1 MAQSRLITDLVEL
14 VTPGNDDVLVI
25 VDNTTSPSLSA
36 TKKIKYSSLIESLQ
50 DMIDLLVQEGT
61 GISATYSDVGNTL
74 TISVVADTTVQKTI
88 YSSGGTAIGTRQE
101 LNVIP
106 GAGITLSGVDNGGSN
121 RVDLTV
127 NTTAVATGITLSGT
141 GSPVSPLES
150 VSTLGDGTKQLNFRG
165 IKAGSSKIAVTSG
178 DAGNSISV
186 DVVPSG
192 ININDLNTSS
202 PLAIALGGTNATTA
216 ANARASLGAAKAG
229 ANSDITELSGLTTP
243 LSVSQGGIG
252 ADTALQGL
260 KNLAGLKYITSVA
273 VAGQSLVA
281 NDTTL
286 VSNEY
291 RGELRGVKAGS
302 SKVTVGTDGNDISID
317 VNPDDVLSAATQNV
331 DLQSFRIVNLAT
343 PVGAQDAATRA
354 YVDQVSA
361 GLIVKE
367 SVLAATVSGIAGT
380 YLGSPNFTLTVTG
393 TGVPDIDG
401 LSITDSGASVLIK
414 DQSTASQNGIYT
426 LTTPASSGVSAI
438 FTRRADSNSDA
449 EVVAGTFTFVAS
461 GSINGGKQFVQA
473 TASPTLDT
481 TALVYTILNDTTI
494 ADGSVINAKLAD
506 MPANTIKGVVTS
518 GIPQDLSANHVVS
531 VLNTGTSKLAGAI
544 LPGAST
550 SASGIVQLESGV
562 TSTSASTAA
571 TAGAV
576 KIAYDLAVAA
586 MPTAGGTF
594 SGAVSGLTAVVGTD
608 NTQLATTAFV
618 NAEIANDA
626 PSKLGVGASGTWN
639 ISVTGN
645 AGSASVLQ
653 NARTITLAGDL
664 SGSASFNGGSN
675 ITITGV
681 VADDSH
687 DHIISNVDGL
697 QAALDAKAS
706 LTSPAFS
713 GTPTAP
719 TAASGTIDTQ
729 IATTAF
735 VAAAI
740 SGVQGGAVTSADR
753 LTTART
759 INTVSFDGTA
769 DIVVE
774 PFVEDDEATNA
785 LRYLVFVDNS
795 TAGHKR
801 LNEDSGL
808 NYNPSTGTL
817 TTTVFSGALSGN
829 ASTATSATSA
839 SQAAILTTAR
849 TIALD
854 SDVLGSASFN
864 GSTDITI
871 TSTIANKA
879 ISNAKLADMPA
890 LTIKGVTTSGAPQNL
905 TANQTIGILN
915 SGTTKLVASV
925 LASASTTASGVVQ
938 LNNTVTSTSTTDA
951 ATANAV
957 KTAYDVA
964 VAASGVA
971 GAALPASGGTM
982 NGSFASNVVAV
993 SALNID
999 CATGNYFTKT
1009 ISGDSTFTVSNVPAS
1024 GSAYGFTLK
1033 VVQTSGTITW
1043 FSGVTWP
1050 RGIASPATTTGKTH
1064 MFMFVTDDGG
1074 VRWRGAA
1081 LVDYTN

>member
-14 VTPGNDDVLVI
+14 VTPSNNDVLVV
-25 VDNTTSPSLSA
+25 VDNTTNPSLSV

-61 GISATYSDVGNTL
+61 GISASYNDLGNVL

-127 NTTAVATGITLSGT
+127 NTTTVATGVTLSGT
-141 GSPVSPLES
+141 GDPVSPLES

-216 ANARASLGAAKAG
+216 SAARASLGAAKAG

-401 LSITDSGASVLIK
+401 LSITDSGTSVLIK
-414 DQSTASQNGIYT
+414 NQASGVQNGIYT

-461 GSINGGKQFVQA
+461 GSTNSGKQFVQ
-473 TASPTLDT
+473 TSPTPTLDA

-494 ADGSVINAKLAD
+494 ANGSV
-506 MPANTIKGVVTS
+506 
-518 GIPQDLSANHVVS
+518 
-531 VLNTGTSKLAGAI
+531 
-544 LPGAST
+544 
-550 SASGIVQLESGV
+550 
-562 TSTSASTAA
+562 
-571 TAGAV
+571 
-576 KIAYDLAVAA
+576 
-586 MPTAGGTF
+586 
-594 SGAVSGLTAVVGTD
+594 
-608 NTQLATTAFV
+608 
-618 NAEIANDA
+618 
-626 PSKLGVGASGTWN
+626 
-639 ISVTGN
+639 GN
-645 AGSASVLQ
+645 
-653 NARTITLAGDL
+653 
-664 SGSASFNGGSN
+664 
-675 ITITGV
+675 
-681 VADDSH
+681 
-687 DHIISNVDGL
+687 
-697 QAALDAKAS
+697 
-706 LTSPAFS
+706 
-713 GTPTAP
+713 
-719 TAASGTIDTQ
+719 
-729 IATTAF
+729 
-735 VAAAI
+735 
-740 SGVQGGAVTSADR
+740 
-753 LTTART
+753 
-759 INTVSFDGTA
+759 
-769 DIVVE
+769 E
-774 PFVEDDEATNA
+774 
-785 LRYLVFVDNS
+785 
-795 TAGHKR
+795 
-801 LNEDSGL
+801 
-808 NYNPSTGTL
+808 
-817 TTTVFSGALSGN
+817 
-829 ASTATSATSA
+829 
-839 SQAAILTTAR
+839 
-849 TIALD
+849 
-854 SDVLGSASFN
+854 
-864 GSTDITI
+864 
-871 TSTIANKA
+871 
-879 ISNAKLADMPA
+879 KLADMPA
-890 LTIKGVTTSGAPQNL
+890 LSIKGAVTSGVPQDLSPNH
-905 TANQTIGILN
+905 AIGILN
-915 SGTTKLVASV
+915 SGTTKLSGNI
-925 LASASTTASGVVQ
+925 LPGSTTAASGIVQ
-938 LNNTVTSTSTTDA
+938 LYNGVDSVSASVA

-957 KTAYDVA
+957 KTAFDAAVVA
-964 VAASGVA
+964 SGIGVAASGVA
-971 GAALPASGGTM
+971 ASGLSVANAALPKSGGALTGDVTLNAQSDLRFADADSSNWVGFQGAATISSNVTWTLPATDGSSGQALST
-982 NGSFASNVVAV
+982 NGSGVLSWATVGSGNV
-993 SALNID
+993 
-999 CATGNYFTKT
+999 T
-1009 ISGDSTFTVSNVPAS
+1009 
-1024 GSAYGFTLK
+1024 
-1033 VVQTSGTITW
+1033 TSGTQTLTNKTLTDPTIIGTIIEDVFTITDGAA
-1043 FSGVTWP
+1043 FEIDPGNGSVQLITLGANRTPKATNFAAGESVTFMVEDGSSYSLTWTD
-1050 RGIASPATTTGKTH
+1050 ATFGA
-1064 MFMFVTDDGG
+1064 GG
-1074 VRWRGAA
+1074 VKWVGGSAPVLAA
-1081 LVDYTN
+1081 SGYTVIQFWKVSSQVYGVLVGDVA